1 MAIIKIKTK
10 IELSEKELT
19 GFRAAIEK
27 NGTCTRRSREAF
39 LQ

>member
-10 IELSEKELT
+10 IELSEKSSPVFEPLL
-19 GFRAAIEK
+19 K

>member
-27 NGTCTRRSREAF
+27 WD
-39 LQ
+39 LHPKKP